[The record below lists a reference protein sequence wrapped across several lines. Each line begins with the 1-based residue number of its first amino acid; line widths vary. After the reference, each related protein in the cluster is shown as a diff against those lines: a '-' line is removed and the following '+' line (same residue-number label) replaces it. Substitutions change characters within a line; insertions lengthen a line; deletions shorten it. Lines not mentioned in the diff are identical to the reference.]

1 MIKLKDILI
10 EDDIPYK
17 IGFAQKGKQK
27 PAFERGL
34 VDEFFKFFYQPPRAD
49 APTEEGGF
57 MKMAIALKDRYPDQE
72 FDELQLIVEVCNEIN
87 SYFMDP
93 IDKAGYS
100 LSNLTQKGGAEAVY
114 NYMQKVNKLAD
125 KVYQGTV
132 RGGAAEPNKIKQG
145 LKGILGLLE
154 KAKDIF
160 TASFGP
166 PKRKKIGFKFSNES
180 INKLGIK

>member
-17 IGFAQKGKQK
+17 IGFAQKGKQQ

-34 VDEFFKFFYQPPRAD
+34 ADEFFKFFYQPPNAD

-57 MKMAIALKDRYPDQE
+57 MKIAIALKDRYPDQE

-93 IDKAGYS
+93 ADKAGYS
-100 LSNLTQKGGAEAVY
+100 LSNLTQKGGAEIIL
-114 NYMQKVNKLAD
+114 KDL
-125 KVYQGTV
+125 
-132 RGGAAEPNKIKQG
+132 IKS
-145 LKGILGLLE
+145 E
-154 KAKDIF
+154 
-160 TASFGP
+160 
-166 PKRKKIGFKFSNES
+166 
-180 INKLGIK
+180 

>member
-17 IGFAQKGKQK
+17 IGFAQKGKQE

-34 VDEFFKFFYQPPRAD
+34 VDEFFKFFYQPPGAD
-49 APTEEGGF
+49 EPTEKSGF
-57 MKMAIALKDRYPDQE
+57 MKLAITLTDRYPDQD
-72 FDELQLIVEVCNEIN
+72 FKDELQLIIEVCNEIN
-87 SYFMDP
+87 SYFMDSA
-93 IDKAGYS
+93 DKAGYS

-114 NYMQKVNKLAD
+114 NYMQKINKLAD

-166 PKRKKIGFKFSNES
+166 PKRKKIGFKFKGES
-180 INKLGIK
+180 IKNGY